1 VVSNCSC
8 IGVGW
13 LDDVVRRGAIAVSE
27 DKRTR
32 VTGGQVSCI
41 VLFAVEEDKFDVVFL
56 SG

>member
-8 IGVGW
+8 TGVGW